1 MKRRYS
7 LKRNKEFRYV
17 YRVGKTQRSRSIV
30 LIHADSRD
38 ERLLFGFCVSKK
50 LGNAVTRNRVKR
62 RMREAVRSML
72 FDIKQSGRI
81 ILIARNPILDM
92 SFDEIRADIRYV
104 LKKAHLLRDAEI
116 PCATKKRHE
125 T

>member
-7 LKRNKEFRYV
+7 LTRNKEFRYV

-30 LIHADSRD
+30 LIHADSQD

-50 LGNAVTRNRVKR
+50 LGNAVTRNQVKR
-62 RMREAVRSML
+62 RMREAVRSVL
-72 FDIKQSGRI
+72 SDIKQGSRI
-81 ILIARNPILDM
+81 ILIARNPILDIG
-92 SFDEIRADIRYV
+92 FDEIRADICYV
-104 LKKAHLLRDAEI
+104 LRKARLFYDAER
-116 PCATKKRHE
+116 PCAKKERHE